1 MKGQKLMDTFLI
13 VILITS
19 IYFIASFAVVTILT
33 IWEIYKK
40 RDR

>member
-1 MKGQKLMDTFLI
+1 MDTFLI
-13 VILITS
+13 VILIAS

-33 IWEIYKK
+33 IWGIYKK